1 MNDKLYWIWLSLGTG
16 IAGSAAR
23 VIVEQE
29 LEARELYHAT
39 LSELIQTELFPAPFC
54 KRLKS
59 MPIQK
64 AQQILAHCQK
74 QGYQVV
80 TVKDSEYPQQLL
92 ALPDPPLVLY
102 VQGNCELLRQ
112 MDNLPVITVVG
123 TRDCSQY
130 GARVAENMSYDLAE
144 AGFIVV
150 SGMATGIDAFAH
162 TGALRAGKQTI
173 AVLGCGLDVAYPA
186 QNQKLKQR
194 ILETGGTVLSELEPQ
209 TPVNGRYFP
218 TRNRLLAGLGQGV
231 LVVEASEHSGSL
243 LTAGHA
249 LAQGKEVFAVP
260 SDIYDP
266 KAAGTLGLIRDGAIP
281 AINVL
286 DVAYPYFAHFSSS
299 IQTEQLANIRR
310 PRFQKEKNLEPPRK
324 AVWETE
330 QQIDRQKKEKPNPS
344 PKRKAVLSPAGEEV
358 QDVIRQ
364 YDTDPKY
371 TRELPRNTLDK
382 TWQQEKAR
390 LIQELFGNDREMLDR
405 KEKNQSQQEASQQ
418 QSDFLQNLTDEQK
431 KVYSILTEQP
441 QGLDEIAQKC
451 SMSIGEATAIL
462 FEIGVPDPV
471 RSYPGRRFGRS

>member
-1 MNDKLYWIWLSLGTG
+1 MNDKQYWIWLSLGTG

-23 VIVEQE
+23 VVVEQE
-29 LEARELYHAT
+29 LEARELYQAT
-39 LSELIQTELFPAPFC
+39 LSELIQTELFSVPFC

-59 MPIQK
+59 VPIQK
-64 AQQILAHCQK
+64 AQQILTHCRQK
-74 QGYQVV
+74 GYRVV
-80 TVKDSEYPQQLL
+80 TVKDSEYPQQFL

-102 VQGNCELLRQ
+102 VQGNCELLRR
-112 MDNLPVITVVG
+112 MDNLPAITVVG

-173 AVLGCGLDVAYPA
+173 AVLGCGLDIDYPA
-186 QNQKLKQR
+186 QNRKLRQR

-299 IQTEQLANIRR
+299 IQTEQLAHIRR
-310 PRFQKEKNLEPPRK
+310 PHFQKEKRLEAQRK

-330 QQIDRQKKEKPNPS
+330 QQID
-344 PKRKAVLSPAGEEV
+344 KRKQEPQKPSAKRKTAFPPVRETIDDIV
-358 QDVIRQ
+358 RQ

-371 TRELPRNTLDK
+371 TRELPQNTLDK

-390 LIQELFGNDREMLDR
+390 LMQELFGDNREMFDR
-405 KEKNQSQQEASQQ
+405 KEKNQSQQ
-418 QSDFLQNLTDEQK
+418 SDFLQDLTDEQK

-441 QGLDEIAQKC
+441 QGLDEIAQRCGMTVGKV
-451 SMSIGEATAIL
+451 TAIL
-462 FEIGVPDPV
+462 FEIGVPDPIH
-471 RSYPGRRFGRS
+471 SHPGRRFSRS